1 MVEFRLG
8 RKARIEH
15 LRLPPPRSASRQH
28 LGQAVI
34 GLRAENKIDERRARQ
49 DFLALGLRDA
59 AGDRDHHAAA
69 PALARGFQAAD
80 RAEFG
85 KDLFGR
91 LLADMAGIEDDEVGA
106 VRTGGRA
113 IAERR
118 QQLGHSRRVVDVHLA
133 AISLDEQPLGHDAQF
148 VKR

>member
-15 LRLPPPRSASRQH
+15 LTPAAAALGLGQH

-34 GLRAENKIDERRARQ
+34 GLRAEDKIDERRSRQ

-59 AGDRDHHAAA
+59 AGDRDHHAPA

-80 RAEFG
+80 RAEFRE
-85 KDLFGR
+85 DLFGR
-91 LLADMAGIEDDEVGA
+91 LLADVAGIEDDEVGA

-113 IAERR
+113 IAERS
-118 QQLGHSRRVVDVHLA
+118 QQLGHSRRVIDVHLA
-133 AISLDEQPLGHDAQF
+133 TISLDEQPFGHDAQF